1 MKHGFVPSSLS
12 SSAIGRS
19 GGFGLRLGGN
29 SDGYRGPQERCG
41 AALRSRAS
49 VASFRV
55 PVPPFARFLLRRAAA
70 LVLLSLGITLVAF
83 ALTQLVPSD
92 PVAANLGEQAAAD
105 PAAVQAFRERYG
117 LDEPIP
123 VQYWR
128 YLENLLQGDLG
139 ESLQDHEPVRDN
151 LARYVPAT
159 AELAILSTVIAVL
172 VGMTFGVVAAVRR
185 NRLTD
190 HLLRVFSLAGI
201 SMPTFWIALV
211 ALYLFFYRFGWFPGG
226 DRLDPGVLAPPRTTG
241 MYTIDALL
249 AGQWSTAWDAL
260 HHLILPALVL
270 AAYNV
275 GLLTRYTRTAV
286 LEVIENDYVRAARAK
301 GLPEPN
307 VLVRHVLRGALPSV
321 VTVIGLVF
329 ANVLTGTVL
338 VETIFSW
345 PGIGQYAYRS
355 AVTLDLPA
363 IMGVSLFVAVVY
375 VSINFVVDVLY
386 GIIDPR
392 IRVT

>member
-1 MKHGFVPSSLS
+1 
-12 SSAIGRS
+12 
-19 GGFGLRLGGN
+19 
-29 SDGYRGPQERCG
+29 
-41 AALRSRAS
+41 
-49 VASFRV
+49 VARPRV
-55 PVPPFARFLLRRAAA
+55 PATPFARFLLRRAGA
-70 LVLLSLGITLVAF
+70 LVLLCLGITLVAF

-105 PAAVQAFRERYG
+105 PAAVAAFKERYG
-117 LDEPIP
+117 LDEPVP
-123 VQYWR
+123 LQYWR
-128 YLENLLQGDLG
+128 YLTNLLHGDLG
-139 ESLQDHEPVRDN
+139 ESLQDHEPVRAN

-159 AELAILSTVIAVL
+159 AELALLSTLVAVPIGIA
-172 VGMTFGVVAAVRR
+172 FGVAAAVRR
-185 NRLTD
+185 NRFTD

-211 ALYLFFYRFGWFPGG
+211 ALYVFFFRLGWFPGG
-226 DRLDPGVLAPPRTTG
+226 DRLDPGVLSPPHRTG
-241 MYTIDALL
+241 MYTLDALW
-249 AGQWSTAWDAL
+249 AGQWATAWNAL

-286 LEVIENDYVRAARAK
+286 LEVIGNDYVRAARAK
-301 GLPEPN
+301 GLPERS
-307 VLVRHVLRGALPSV
+307 VLIRHVLRAALPSV

-338 VETIFSW
+338 VETIFAW

-363 IMGVSLFVAVVY
+363 IMGVSLFVAIVY

-386 GIIDPR
+386 GVIDPR

>member
-1 MKHGFVPSSLS
+1 MT
-12 SSAIGRS
+12 
-19 GGFGLRLGGN
+19 
-29 SDGYRGPQERCG
+29 
-41 AALRSRAS
+41 
-49 VASFRV
+49 SFRV
-55 PVPPFARFLLRRAAA
+55 PGPPFVRFLVRRAAA
-70 LVLLSLGITLVAF
+70 LVLLGIGITLVAF

-105 PAAVQAFRERYG
+105 PAAVQAFKERYG
-117 LDEPIP
+117 LDEPVP
-123 VQYWR
+123 LQYWR
-128 YLENLLQGDLG
+128 YLTNLLQGDLG
-139 ESLQDHEPVRDN
+139 ESLQDHEPVREN
-151 LARYVPAT
+151 LARYIPAT
-159 AELAILSTVIAVL
+159 AELAVLSTLVAVL
-172 VGMTFGVVAAVRR
+172 VGVAFGVVAAVRR

-211 ALYLFFYRFGWFPGG
+211 ALYVFFFRLGWFPGG
-226 DRLDPGVLAPPRTTG
+226 DRLDPGVLAPPHRTG
-241 MYTIDALL
+241 LYTVDALL
-249 AGQWSTAWDAL
+249 AGEWSTAWNAV
-260 HHLILPALVL
+260 HHLVLPALVL

-286 LEVIENDYVRAARAK
+286 LEVIENDFVRAARAK
-301 GLPEPN
+301 GLPERT
-307 VLVRHVLRGALPSV
+307 VLLRHVLRAALPSV

-338 VETIFSW
+338 VETIFAW

-375 VSINFVVDVLY
+375 ISVNFVVDVLY
-386 GIIDPR
+386 GVIDPR